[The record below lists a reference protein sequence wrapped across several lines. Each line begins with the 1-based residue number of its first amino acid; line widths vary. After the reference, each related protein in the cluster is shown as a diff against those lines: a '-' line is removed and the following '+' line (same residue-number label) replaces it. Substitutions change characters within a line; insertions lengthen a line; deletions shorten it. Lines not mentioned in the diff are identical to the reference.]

1 MSSGDRDEFMRGTFP
16 QGFMWGVATAAYQIE
31 GAANEDGRGK
41 SIWDTFSHTEG
52 KIENGDT
59 GDVACDSYHKLEE
72 DVKLIKNLG
81 VSSKP
86 NLHYHLKQSMNL
98 VSVIIPF
105 PGAILPLLH
114 LLASNPS
121 GRNNQAD

>member
-105 PGAILPLLH
+105 PGAILSVFH